1 MYNFFMI
8 YVEGKNMP
16 YKRFETLE
24 EVIMKLFDRISER
37 EKFVVIVI
45 ALVLLFCF
53 GILSCKPKSDV
64 DSLST
69 YTPPVRQTVVV
80 DKISISNGKY
90 QCFVVSGKNFEFST
104 RQLVFNVND
113 TIIIEGDKVFAKN
126 KPFNSIDTY

>member
-1 MYNFFMI
+1 
-8 YVEGKNMP
+8 
-16 YKRFETLE
+16 
-24 EVIMKLFDRISER
+24 MKLFGRISER

-53 GILSCKPKSDV
+53 GIFSCKPKSDA
-64 DSLST
+64 DSVST

-80 DKISISNGKY
+80 DKISISGGKHQY
-90 QCFVVSGKNFEFST
+90 FIVSGKNFEFST

-113 TIIIEGDKVFAKN
+113 TIVIEGDKVFAKN